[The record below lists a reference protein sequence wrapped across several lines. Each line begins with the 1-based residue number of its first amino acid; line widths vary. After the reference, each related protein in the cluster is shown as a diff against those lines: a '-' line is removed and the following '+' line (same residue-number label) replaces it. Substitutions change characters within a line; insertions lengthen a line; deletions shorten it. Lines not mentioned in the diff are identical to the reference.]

1 MSDQQRCHDDEF
13 HAWLFD
19 ERWWWD
25 DADEDEPEA
34 GRIGRIEDRRQGEMF
49 NGGL

>member
-1 MSDQQRCHDDEF
+1 MSDRPERDDEGF
-13 HAWLFD
+13 PAWLLD

-34 GRIGRIEDRRQGEMF
+34 GRTGRIEDQRQGDMF
-49 NGGL
+49 DGRL